1 MGPVIMNTQLT
12 ALRELS
18 SCDAGKGTQVEL
30 SKLHELRKQSW
41 DSEKS
46 KQMETMRQSAR
57 EKRAAEKKNPR
68 DMQRVPLSLGLS
80 IDLPKHAWKLL
91 ETRERTTQK
100 D

>member
-1 MGPVIMNTQLT
+1 
-12 ALRELS
+12 
-18 SCDAGKGTQVEL
+18 
-30 SKLHELRKQSW
+30 
-41 DSEKS
+41 
-46 KQMETMRQSAR
+46 METMRQSAR